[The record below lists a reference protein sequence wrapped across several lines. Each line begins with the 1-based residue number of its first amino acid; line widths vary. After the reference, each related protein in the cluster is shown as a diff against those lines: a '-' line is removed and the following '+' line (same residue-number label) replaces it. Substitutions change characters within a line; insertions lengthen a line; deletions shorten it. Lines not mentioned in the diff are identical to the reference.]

1 MINIFKSRWFKF
13 VLRTL
18 IDWIVFVLILVIIG
32 SIRSCIEPLDIN
44 YDSDYYKRQLI
55 EEMKRYLDITEMRT
69 YIDKKYNAQLFYPAF
84 FDVVDTCG
92 TGSASFNYKLDYS
105 SEVSLKLAVDSNILN
120 RDIEKALDYI
130 IDQSD
135 SSTICLDRGNDYY
148 IVKGNSFLG
157 KSFYRKTF
165 LVNNNWIGYTLSYDE
180 DCEEEIGR
188 LTTLLKDWNPRG
200 KSIIK

>member
-1 MINIFKSRWFKF
+1 MVSFLKSRWFKF
-13 VLRTL
+13 VVRTL
-18 IDWIVFVLILVIIG
+18 FDWVLLIFLFLLVGFVKNTIIDPPV
-32 SIRSCIEPLDIN
+32 CT
-44 YDSDYYKRQLI
+44 YDRDHYKRQRI

-69 YIDKKYNAQLFYPAF
+69 YIDKKYNVKLFYPAF

-120 RDIEKALDYI
+120 RDVEKALDYI
-130 IDQSD
+130 INRSD
-135 SSTICLDRGNDYY
+135 FSTICLDKGNDFY
-148 IVKGNSFLG
+148 IVKGSSFLG
-157 KSFYRKTF
+157 KSF

>member
-1 MINIFKSRWFKF
+1 MAMS
-13 VLRTL
+13 
-18 IDWIVFVLILVIIG
+18 IV
-32 SIRSCIEPLDIN
+32 
-44 YDSDYYKRQLI
+44 
-55 EEMKRYLDITEMRT
+55 
-69 YIDKKYNAQLFYPAF
+69 
-84 FDVVDTCG
+84 
-92 TGSASFNYKLDYS
+92 
-105 SEVSLKLAVDSNILN
+105 
-120 RDIEKALDYI
+120 
-130 IDQSD
+130 
-135 SSTICLDRGNDYY
+135 CLDRGYDYY

>member
-44 YDSDYYKRQLI
+44 YDSDYYKRQQI

-69 YIDKKYNAQLFYPAF
+69 YIDKKYNVKLFYPAF

-157 KSFYRKTF
+157 KSFYRKSF

>member
-44 YDSDYYKRQLI
+44 YDSDYYKRQQI

-69 YIDKKYNAQLFYPAF
+69 YIDKKYNVKLFYPAF

-157 KSFYRKTF
+157 KSFCRKSF

-180 DCEEEIGR
+180 DCEEEIAR
-188 LTTLLKDWNPRG
+188 LITLLKNWNPRG

>member
-44 YDSDYYKRQLI
+44 YDSDYYKRQQI

-69 YIDKKYNAQLFYPAF
+69 YIDKKYNVKLFYPAF

-120 RDIEKALDYI
+120 RDVEKALDYI
-130 IDQSD
+130 IDRSD
-135 SSTICLDRGNDYY
+135 SSTICLDKGNDFY
-148 IVKGNSFLG
+148 IVKGSSFLG
-157 KSFYRKTF
+157 KSF
-165 LVNNNWIGYTLSYDE
+165 LVNNNCIGYTLSYDE

-188 LTTLLKDWNPRG
+188 LITLLKDWNPRG
-200 KSIIK
+200 KFIIK

>member
-44 YDSDYYKRQLI
+44 YDSDYYKRQRI

-69 YIDKKYNAQLFYPAF
+69 YIDKKYNVKLFYPAF

-120 RDIEKALDYI
+120 RDVEKALDYI
-130 IDQSD
+130 INRSD
-135 SSTICLDRGNDYY
+135 SSTICLDKGNDFY
-148 IVKGNSFLG
+148 IVKGSSFLG
-157 KSFYRKTF
+157 KFF

>member
-1 MINIFKSRWFKF
+1 MVSIFKSRWFKF
-13 VLRTL
+13 VVRTL
-18 IDWIVFVLILVIIG
+18 LDWVLLIFLFLLVGFVKNTIIDPV
-32 SIRSCIEPLDIN
+32 CT
-44 YDSDYYKRQLI
+44 YDRNHYKRQRI

-120 RDIEKALDYI
+120 RDVEKALDYI
-130 IDQSD
+130 INRSD
-135 SSTICLDRGNDYY
+135 SSTICLDKGNDFY
-148 IVKGNSFLG
+148 IVKGSSFLG
-157 KSFYRKTF
+157 KSF

>member
-44 YDSDYYKRQLI
+44 YDSDYYKRQQI

-69 YIDKKYNAQLFYPAF
+69 YIDKKYNVKLFYPAF

-120 RDIEKALDYI
+120 RDVEKALDYI
-130 IDQSD
+130 INRSD
-135 SSTICLDRGNDYY
+135 SSTICLDKGNDFY
-148 IVKGNSFLG
+148 IVKGSSFLG
-157 KSFYRKTF
+157 KSF